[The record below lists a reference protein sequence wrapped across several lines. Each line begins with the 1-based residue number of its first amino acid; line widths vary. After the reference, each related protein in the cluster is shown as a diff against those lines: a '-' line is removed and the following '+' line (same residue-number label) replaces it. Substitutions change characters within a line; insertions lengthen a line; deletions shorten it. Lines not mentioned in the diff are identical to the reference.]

1 MNLDLRLLAIVDPA
15 VLRGRDL
22 VSAALAAQAGGAT
35 AIQLRMKQAPARD
48 LFEAAMRLRAA
59 LAVPLFLNDRADVAL
74 AAGADGVHVGAEDL
88 PAAAVRQ
95 LAPPPF
101 RIGVSV
107 GTPVEAEAATGAE
120 VDYWSVGSVFATSSK
135 PDAGDPIGVAGFQAL
150 RALAPSGIPV
160 IAIGGIDASKA
171 AHVIAAGASGVAVI
185 SAIFA
190 AEDIEAAARKL
201 REAVDEAR
209 ARFSLAPRP

>member
-22 VSAALAAQAGGAT
+22 VSAALAAEAGGAT
-35 AIQLRMKQAPARD
+35 AIQLRMKQVPARD
-48 LFEAAMRLRAA
+48 LLAAAVRLRAA
-59 LAVPLFLNDRADVAL
+59 LAVPLFVNDRADVAL
-74 AAGADGVHVGAEDL
+74 AAGAAGVHLGAEDL
-88 PAAAVRQ
+88 PAAAIRQ

-101 RIGVSV
+101 CIGVSV
-107 GTPVEAEAATGAE
+107 GTPAEAEAAAGAE

-135 PDAGDPIGVAGFQAL
+135 PDAGDPIGIAGFQAL

-160 IAIGGIDASKA
+160 IAIGGIDAPKA
-171 AHVIAAGASGVAVI
+171 ASLIAAGAAGVAVI

-190 AEDIEAAARKL
+190 AQDIEAAARKL

-209 ARFSLAPRP
+209 ARSSPRPRP